1 MQCCL
6 QVSKIQFNPKAKKG
20 DSSMLKFVTRIVS
33 FLLLTALLVS
43 PVAAAV
49 PDGTL
54 PPTDNPVI
62 STEEQEWLIAAA
74 EADSF
79 TVQLSE
85 PSLAAYEGGNAIFAA
100 VPRAES
106 GKIDVN
112 SPEATAYLH
121 YLNTTMDSFILK
133 AESLLGRELEVL
145 YRYDYVINGFSA
157 RMSVEEAALLRKQP
171 EVREIFIDTIY
182 QLDTD
187 VSPEFIGIDQV
198 WTGDATPSGTGA
210 KGAGTIV
217 GVIDTGINMS
227 HPSFAETTPLDPY
240 VYTNPYGAG
249 VYKGLCASNPSTHT
263 CNDKLLGAYDYVGG
277 GDGHD
282 TEDHGSHTAST
293 SAGNRISVNYG
304 GADVVISGMAPNA
317 HVISYK
323 VCDAS
328 GCATSASTAAVN
340 QAIADGVDSLNF
352 SIGPQSGPARSPWAD
367 STELAFLEAFKVG
380 ISTATSAGNSGPGD
394 STIYKLPPWTLV
406 TGNTQHGRIFG
417 YPVTVNPGSDNLG
430 SIALAASSDLA
441 PALATNLTNK
451 ELVWGS
457 SSGNL
462 EGCTAW
468 AAGSLTGKVGIVKR
482 GTCAF
487 KDKLQNMYDAGAIFG
502 IVYNNAA
509 GAPIIMGTETGSV
522 PMPGAMISL
531 ADGLLIEAVA
541 GDPMTVTILKDL
553 VSGTEPDW
561 GDIMA
566 DSSSRGPITN
576 YEMLEPDLVAP
587 GTNILAAYSG
597 PNEIDL
603 MSGTSMASPHVAGST
618 AVMRSLFPDWSPA
631 AIRSAII
638 MTALAG
644 TSVDYDLT
652 EVTPFVYGN
661 GRIDMSKA
669 ALTGLVMEETYA
681 NYKAANPAA
690 GGDMRTLNIPSYQNS
705 NCLGGCTFTRTLKN
719 VAGVETDYTIAIEK
733 TDGVEITTTPATSF
747 TIPAG
752 GTQVIS
758 VHVAPSILSAGAWQF
773 GRISFET
780 EDTFSGGKPISTTA
794 FTLAAKSAV
803 AGSTL
808 PTELQQ
814 TIDTAAGQYIFEDQY
829 YVGAIT
835 AFSNVR
841 YGLTPAT
848 VATFNLEQ
856 DPTNDDPYD
865 NKDKVWFTVTTCP
878 SSQQRMVVEI
888 LDTTSADLDVF
899 VGTGNTPHP
908 ALQKAFSAGAGPWE
922 YLNIFQ
928 PTFSGTCW
936 ILVQNWESSAPGV
949 ADPVKLAYGFVPK
962 SGGANYSVTGPA
974 IVDALTPFDVTIN
987 WDLGAGFDTAEVW
1000 YGWFS
1005 IGSTTTIKNDVGKL
1019 DFNLYKAPPVLDK
1032 AIYLPLLTR

>member
-1 MQCCL
+1 
-6 QVSKIQFNPKAKKG
+6 
-20 DSSMLKFVTRIVS
+20 MLKVVTRIVS
-33 FLLLTALLVS
+33 FLLLAALVVS

-49 PDGTL
+49 PERTL
-54 PPTDNPVI
+54 PPTDNPI
-62 STEEQEWLIAAA
+62 IPAEEQEWLDAAA
-74 EADSF
+74 KADSF
-79 TVQLSE
+79 TIQLTE
-85 PSLAAYEGGNAIFAA
+85 PSLATYEGGNAMFAA
-100 VPRAES
+100 VPRTES

-112 SPEATAYLH
+112 SPEATSYLQ
-121 YLNTTMDSFILK
+121 YLNAKMDTFIQR
-133 AESLLGRELEVL
+133 AESLLGRDLEVL
-145 YRYDYVINGFSA
+145 YRYDYVLNGFSA
-157 RMSVEEAALLRKQP
+157 RMSVEEAALLRQQP
-171 EVREIFIDTIY
+171 EVREVFVDEIY

-187 VSPEFIGIDQV
+187 VSPEFIGINQV
-198 WTGDATPSGTGA
+198 WDGSAVPIGPGA

-240 VYTNPYGAG
+240 VYVNPYGAG

-282 TEDHGSHTAST
+282 TLDHGSHTAST
-293 SAGNRISVNYG
+293 SAGNRISINYG
-304 GADVVISGMAPNA
+304 GAQVVLSGMAPNA
-317 HVISYK
+317 QVISYK

-352 SIGPQSGPARSPWAD
+352 SIGPQSGPARSPWID

-380 ISTATSAGNSGPGD
+380 ISTATSAGNSGPD
-394 STIYKLPPWTLV
+394 ASTIYKLPPWALV

-417 YPVTVNPGSDNLG
+417 YPVTINPGSDNLG

-441 PALATNLTNK
+441 PALTTNLTNVQ
-451 ELVWGS
+451 LVWGGNS
-457 SSGNL
+457 SNL
-462 EGCTAW
+462 EGCAAW
-468 AAGSLTGKVGIVKR
+468 GAGSLTGKVGIVKR
-482 GTCAF
+482 GTCSF
-487 KDKLQNMYDAGAIFG
+487 KDKLQFMYDAGAVFG
-502 IVYNNAA
+502 IVYNNAP
-509 GAPIIMGTETGSV
+509 GAPIIMGTNTGSV

-531 ADGLLIEAVA
+531 EDGLLMEAVA
-541 GDPMTVTILKDL
+541 TDPMTVTILKDL
-553 VSGTEPDW
+553 VSGTRPNW

-576 YEMLEPDLVAP
+576 FEMLEPDLVAP

-597 PNEIDL
+597 PNEVDL
-603 MSGTSMASPHVAGST
+603 MSGTSMAGPHVAGST
-618 AVMRSLFPDWSPA
+618 AVMRSQFPDWSPA

-652 EVTPFVYGN
+652 PVTPFIYGN

-669 ALTGLVMEETYA
+669 ALAGLVMEVSYA
-681 NYKAANPAA
+681 DYVAANPAA
-690 GGDMRTLNIPSYQNS
+690 GGDIRTLNIPSYQNS

-719 VAGVETDYTIAIEK
+719 VAGVSTDYTIAIEK

-758 VHVAPSILSAGAWQF
+758 VHVAVSMLSGGEWQF
-773 GRISFET
+773 GRISFDT
-780 EDTFSGGKPISTTA
+780 DDTFSSGKPISTTA

-803 AGSTL
+803 EGSTL
-808 PTELQQ
+808 PGELRQ
-814 TIDTAAGQYIFEDQY
+814 TIDAAAGQYVFEDQY
-829 YVGAIT
+829 YVDPIT
-835 AFSNVR
+835 SLSNVR

-848 VATFNLEQ
+848 IASFNLAQ
-856 DPTNDDPYD
+856 DPTNSDPYD
-865 NKDKVWFTVTTCP
+865 NLADIWYTVTTCP
-878 SSQQRMVVEI
+878 TNQQRMVVEI
-888 LDTTSADLDVF
+888 LETTAADLDVF
-899 VGTGNTPHP
+899 VGVGNTPHL
-908 ALQKAFSAGAGPWE
+908 ALQKAFSAEAGPME

-928 PTFSGTCW
+928 PKFSGTCW
-936 ILVQNWESSAPGV
+936 IMVQNWESSEPGV

-962 SGGANYSVTGPA
+962 SGGTNYSVTGPA
-974 IVDALTPFDVTIN
+974 SVPALTPFDITVD
-987 WDLGAGFDTAEVW
+987 WDLGAGFGTAEVW

-1005 IGSTTTIKNDVGKL
+1005 IGSTATIKNDVGTL

-1032 AIYLPLLTR
+1032 VIYLPLLTR